1 MDTNNTVPAS
11 MVPKS
16 GPKDVFM
23 HLLAIVTLYASAVS
37 FIALMFALING
48 WFPDAL
54 DYGYGASDSIRWS
67 ASMLIVMFPVYL
79 LVTWLIRRDFDK
91 NPERREIRIRKWLGY
106 LTLFVSAIT
115 FIIDVVF
122 LVYNLLGGE
131 VTIRFFFKVLVVLA
145 VAAVIF
151 LYYFF
156 DMRKPHQ
163 GEAT

>member
-1 MDTNNTVPAS
+1 MDTNTQVS
-11 MVPKS
+11 VPKS
-16 GPKDVFM
+16 GPKDVFL

-37 FIALMFALING
+37 FIALMFALINN
-48 WFPDAL
+48 WYPDAL
-54 DYGYGASDSIRWS
+54 DYSYGISDSIRWS

-79 LVTWLIRRDFDK
+79 LVTWLINRDFAMH
-91 NPERREIRIRKWLGY
+91 PERREIRVRKWLGY

-115 FIIDVVF
+115 FIVDVVF

-131 VTIRFFFKVLVVLA
+131 ITIRFFLKVLVVLA

-156 DMRKPHQ
+156 DLKKPHQ
-163 GEAT
+163 GVTV